1 MIPAVMSRRVPKKGL
16 AKNKKTP
23 GFKET
28 SRIVEYRGL
37 QDQFD
42 VLQDQM
48 DAITD
53 RLDKLWDTMTEGELK
68 YLDSK

>member
-1 MIPAVMSRRVPKKGL
+1 MKAKVTKKK
-16 AKNKKTP
+16 AP

-48 DAITD
+48 DAVTD
-53 RLDKLWDTMTEGELK
+53 RLDKLWDTMTESELV
-68 YLDSK
+68 YLESK